1 MERREREK
9 EGGSVGWRAAKRGE
23 RQKEVGWRAAKRGW
37 MESGKKRRSGQN
49 LLAPALLVS
58 FLSHLCL
65 SLVHVLSLSR
75 PLCYSLCVSVSF
87 QVQLLQA
94 IEEARNEAAT
104 RLLRYAPIFGS
115 VLAELLVKKL
125 VGCHGV
131 FAVRD
136 FAQ

>member
-1 MERREREK
+1 MESGK
-9 EGGSVGWRAAKRGE
+9 KR
-23 RQKEVGWRAAKRGW
+23 RAAKRGW

-65 SLVHVLSLSR
+65 SLVHLLSLSR